1 MRAQLGS
8 PLLRNGDKAMT
19 WQESYLKTFYYGVPG
34 WIDGTTEFHQLCA
47 RAIRPGSS
55 ILEIGAGASNQT
67 SAFLAELGTLRGVDI
82 DADVKTN
89 ASLAEAH
96 VITGDQYPFSSHTFD
111 VCVSNYVVEHVEHVD
126 QHLAEIRR
134 VLKPRGL
141 YVFRTPNARHYTA
154 LTSRLT
160 PYWFHTLV
168 ANRLRNLPTHAHDPF
183 PTFYRM
189 NSAAAITTLSNA
201 QGFGVR
207 HLQYIEKEPSYGMGS
222 RFLFF
227 PFMAYER
234 LVNSMFFLKVFRA
247 NMFVVLELI

>member
-1 MRAQLGS
+1 MRAQLDS
-8 PLLRNGDKAMT
+8 PPVRDSDRPMT
-19 WQESYLKTFYYGVPG
+19 WQESYLKNYYYGVPG

-47 RAIRPGSS
+47 RVIRPGSS
-55 ILEIGAGASNQT
+55 ILEIGSGASNHT

-82 DADVKTN
+82 DPDVTTN
-89 ASLAEAH
+89 TSLAEAH
-96 VITGDQYPFSSHTFD
+96 VITGDRYPFSNHTFD

-154 LTSRLT
+154 VASRLT
-160 PYWFHTLV
+160 PHWFHTLV

-189 NSAAAITTLSNA
+189 NSATALTRLSGA
-201 QGFGVR
+201 QGFAVR
-207 HLQYIEKEPSYGMGS
+207 HLQYVEKEPSYGMGS
-222 RFLFF
+222 RLLFF

-234 LVNSMFFLKVFRA
+234 LVNSLSLLKVLRA
-247 NMFVVLELI
+247 NMFVVLEQV

>member
-1 MRAQLGS
+1 MCAHLDS
-8 PLLRNGDKAMT
+8 PSVDNGHSSMT
-19 WQESYLKTFYYGVPG
+19 WQESYLKTYYYGVPG
-34 WIDGTTEFHQLCA
+34 WTDGTTEFHQLCA
-47 RAIRPGSS
+47 RVIRPGSS
-55 ILEIGAGASNQT
+55 ILEIGSGASNHT

-82 DADVKTN
+82 DADVKMN

-96 VITGDQYPFSSHTFD
+96 VITGDQYPFSNHTFD

-154 LTSRLT
+154 LASRLT
-160 PYWFHTLV
+160 PHWFHTLV

-189 NSAAAITTLSNA
+189 NSAAAISRLSIA
-201 QGFGVR
+201 HGFGIR

-222 RFLFF
+222 RLLFF

-234 LVNSMFFLKVFRA
+234 LVNNVSFLKVVRA
-247 NMFVVLELI
+247 NMFVVLELT